1 MTRRKQ
7 VARTIGAAAVPLGL
21 MAQAAQAR
29 PIGMSPGGPD
39 QQPSAPAHQAPLTN
53 RGPLGAAV
61 AAANRDTARTQWEAR
76 NASPLVAKLRGGIPA
91 SPAAVSRQV
100 AGSPGHS
107 LNGMQIAGGAAIIVL
122 VGALGTM
129 LFRQRPGWP
138 ATA

>member
-7 VARTIGAAAVPLGL
+7 VARTIGVAAVALGL

-29 PIGMSPGGPD
+29 PIGMSPGGPGE
-39 QQPSAPAHQAPLTN
+39 QPSAPAHQAPLTN

-61 AAANRDTARTQWEAR
+61 AAANRDT
-76 NASPLVAKLRGGIPA
+76 

-107 LNGMQIAGGAAIIVL
+107 LNGMQIVGGAAIIVF